1 VPDTLHE
8 ASARAKEIGPPGL
21 FPGVRRIRP
30 LSDIFREVEEDVRR
44 ERLEKFWKR
53 YGYYVIALVVL
64 LLAGVAGWQF
74 WERQKAQERLAL
86 SEAFV
91 AAQRISDPTLAAN
104 AFSQIAKQATGGYD
118 LLARMAQANALYA
131 TGQLKSALD
140 MYRQIGTD
148 DAGEI
153 GNAARLRAAWIIAAT
168 APRKELESLLTP
180 LNTETSAWQPMAREI
195 LAFSDY
201 RASRIKA
208 SSDAFRALSED
219 ARAPEGLR
227 NRARAMALFLE
238 NGGGADVGTVPAALA
253 PAATA
258 LPGSQALPQP
268 PVQAAPAP

>member
-1 VPDTLHE
+1 LRE
-8 ASARAKEIGPPGL
+8 AAARAKETGPPDL

-64 LLAGVAGWQF
+64 VLAGVAGWQF

-91 AAQRISDPTLAAN
+91 AAQRITDPTLAAN
-104 AFSQIAKQATGGYD
+104 AYAQIAKQATGGYG

-131 TGQLKSALD
+131 TGQLKSSLD

-168 APRKELESLLTP
+168 APRKELETLLSP
-180 LNTETSAWQPMAREI
+180 LNTDTSAWQPMAREI

-201 RASRIKA
+201 RASRTKA

-219 ARAPEGLR
+219 TRAPEGLR

-238 NGGGADVGTVPAALA
+238 NGGGADVGTVPASPA
-253 PAATA
+253 PAPVQLPGAPA
-258 LPGSQALPQP
+258 LPLP